1 MKKFF
6 LNTAIFILL
15 IGTISCDKD
24 FNTIGSDVIGENNFD
39 FEKVDISV
47 DAFSKKTG
55 AVQSNNLPVN
65 HLGIYNDPAFGIT
78 KAHYVSQITL
88 AAENSTIG
96 DSQVIDSVYLYVPYF
111 FDSSETVTATDG
123 SKTYELDSVYG
134 YNESSKFKLHVYENG
149 YYIRDFDPDNNFESA
164 QKYYTDDKSSKI
176 DPFKNPELLNNSTN
190 ISQNEAFFIE
200 NREIIIYETNGA
212 GEFVDADGVLLST
225 PADISSR
232 VVKERKTPGI
242 WLDLKNSYFQNKL
255 FGAAASGKLVSNT
268 LFKDYFRGLLFE
280 VEEITPGVGSMAT
293 LDFSKAEIKILYKA
307 TTNTTNASG
316 APVVTITNNTLV
328 LNIGHNGSAKRNNSI
343 NLIENTFSADF
354 NANFNTNGE
363 SAVGADLYVKGGNGA
378 VTYIDIPMS
387 GPLGLSLSDYKSKG
401 YLINEANLV
410 FYINTTK
417 MGGNSIE
424 PERIYLFDATN
435 NTPVIDYYAD
445 GSTSS
450 DSKRGKY
457 GFGGIITR
465 ESVDP
470 KKGIKYKIRLSS
482 HINNVLNG
490 DDDVNE
496 NIRLGLVVSENI
508 NTFTSG
514 FLKTPFTIGTDE
526 VKLLPFSSIMSP
538 LGTVLHGSSSTA
550 TYTDDDGVVVPMKL
564 KLEIYYTKPN

>member
-1 MKKFF
+1 MKKYF

-15 IGTISCDKD
+15 VGTVSCDKD
-24 FNTIGSDVIGENNFD
+24 FNTIGSEVIGGNNFD
-39 FEKVDISV
+39 FIKGDVPVE
-47 DAFSKKTG
+47 AYSKKTG

-88 AAENSTIG
+88 ATENPTIG

-123 SKTYELDSVYG
+123 SKTYELDSIYG
-134 YNESSKFKLHVYENG
+134 YNESAKFKLHVYENG
-149 YYIRDFDPDNNFESA
+149 YYIRDFDPANNFESA

-190 ISQNEAFFIE
+190 ISQNEAFSIE

-212 GEFVDADGVLLST
+212 GLYVDADGVVLLNQS
-225 PADISSR
+225 DRI
-232 VVKERKTPGI
+232 VKERKTPGI
-242 WLDLKNSYFQNKL
+242 WLDLKNSYFQDKL
-255 FGAAASGKLVSNT
+255 FGTAASGKLVSNT

-280 VEEITPGVGSMAT
+280 VEEIMPGVGSMAT
-293 LDFSKAEIKILYKA
+293 LDFSKAEIKVLYKG
-307 TTNTTNASG
+307 TTNTTDSAG
-316 APVVTITNNTLV
+316 DPVVTVTRNTLI

-343 NLIENTFSADF
+343 NLIENTFSGDF
-354 NANFNTNGE
+354 NANSE

-378 VTYIDIPMS
+378 VTYIDIPTA
-387 GPLGLSLSDYKSKG
+387 GLSDYIDKG
-401 YLINEANLV
+401 YLINEANLI

-417 MGGNSIE
+417 MGANDIE

-465 ESVDP
+465 ESDDP
-470 KKGIKYKIRLSS
+470 KKGIKYKIRLST

-508 NTFTSG
+508 NTYTSA
-514 FLKTPFTIGTDE
+514 FLKTPLTIGADE
-526 VKLLPFSSIMSP
+526 VKLLPFSSVMSP

-564 KLEIYYTKPN
+564 KLEIYYTKPIIVD

>member
-1 MKKFF
+1 MKKYF

-15 IGTISCDKD
+15 IGTVSCDKD
-24 FNTIGSDVIGENNFD
+24 FNTIGSEVIGGNNFD
-39 FEKVDISV
+39 FLKADVLVE
-47 DAFSKKTG
+47 AYSKKTG
-55 AVQSNNLPVN
+55 HVQSNNLPVN
-65 HLGIYNDPAFGIT
+65 HLGIYNDPAFGVT

-88 AAENSTIG
+88 ATENPTIG

-123 SKTYELDSVYG
+123 SKTYELDSIYG
-134 YNESSKFKLHVYENG
+134 YDESKKFKLHVYENG
-149 YYIRDFDPDNNFESA
+149 YYLRDFDPTNNFESA

-176 DPFKNPELLNNSTN
+176 DPFKGSELLNNSTN

-200 NREIIIYETNGA
+200 NKEIIIYKTNGQGA
-212 GEFVDADGVLLST
+212 YVDADGVVVDASLR
-225 PADISSR
+225 I
-232 VVKERKTPGI
+232 VKERKTPGI
-242 WLDLKNSYFQNKL
+242 WLDLKNSYFQDKL

-280 VEEITPGVGSMAT
+280 VEEISTGVGSMAT
-293 LDFSKAEIKILYKA
+293 LDFSKAEIKVLYKA
-307 TTNTTNASG
+307 TTNTTDASG
-316 APVVTITNNTLV
+316 APVVTVTNNTLT

-343 NLIENTFSADF
+343 NLIENTFSGDF
-354 NANFNTNGE
+354 NANAE

-387 GPLGLSLSDYKSKG
+387 GPLGLSLSDYKNKG